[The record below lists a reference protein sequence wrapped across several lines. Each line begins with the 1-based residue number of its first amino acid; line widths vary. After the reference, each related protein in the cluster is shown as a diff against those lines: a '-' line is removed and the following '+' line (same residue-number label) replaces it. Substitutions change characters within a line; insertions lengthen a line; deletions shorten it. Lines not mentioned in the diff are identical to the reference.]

1 MAPEQTLLGYHKR
14 PAGLLRPT
22 MLSLSPLFSIFPDCW
37 LAVKYGV
44 PRTLRAIFAR
54 PRLLLQPAALSRLFF
69 SFVWE
74 KFAPLVDDGARGV
87 KETLI
92 RPHAYGVV
100 LDIGAGRGHTIPYLD
115 RSRVTKYVAVEPNVL
130 MHSEIRGMAQKHGFD
145 PDDVVVLGC
154 GAEDSNAISASLGG
168 RESVD
173 TIVSILTLCT
183 VPDPTAVTRWLVGTV
198 LKPGGQFL
206 WYEHI
211 LNPLPDVRT
220 WQRWLTPIW
229 AAAFDGC
236 RMDRDT
242 PAIMLSAGAWSAT
255 DMWDKPGENK
265 VGNMFWHQ
273 VGRFIKAEVR

>member
-1 MAPEQTLLGYHKR
+1 M
-14 PAGLLRPT
+14 LR
-22 MLSLSPLFSIFPDCW
+22 LSPMFSIFPDWW

-44 PRTLRAIFAR
+44 PRTLRAIIAR
-54 PRLLLQPAALSRLFF
+54 PRLLLQPAALSCLFF

-74 KFAPLVDDGARGV
+74 KFAPLVDEGGRGV
-87 KETLI
+87 KESLV

-100 LDIGAGRGHTIPYLD
+100 LDVGAGHGHTIPYLD
-115 RSRVTKYVAVEPNVL
+115 RSRVTKYVAIEPNAR
-130 MHSEIRGMAQKHGFD
+130 MHSKIRGMAEKHGFSA
-145 PDDVVVLGC
+145 DDVVVLGC
-154 GAEDSNAISASLGG
+154 GAEDSNAISATLGG

-173 TIVSILTLCT
+173 TIVCILTLCT
-183 VPDPTAVTRWLVGTV
+183 VPDPTAVTRSLVGTV

-206 WYEHI
+206 W
-211 LNPLPDVRT
+211 T

-236 RMDRDT
+236 RLDRDT

-265 VGNMFWHQ
+265 VDNMFWHQ
-273 VGRFIKAEVR
+273 VGRFIKAEVRQRKAVMA